1 MLIEMERKRTRPTL
15 LIVEDFAD
23 SRQMLKLVLEGLDYR
38 VLAAGNGKDALAV
51 AENND
56 VDLILTDFDLPD
68 MTGPT
73 LVRYLRELCNKS
85 AHIPVVVLTAFDGY
99 EYRELAA
106 EAGCDAFFIK
116 PPDFEILQRTVER
129 LLQER
134 EARKNGV
141 TANVNG
147 D

>member
-15 LIVEDFAD
+15 LIVEDYTD
-23 SRQMLKLVLEGLDYR
+23 SRQMLKLVLESLDYR

-73 LVRYLRELCNKS
+73 LIRYVRELCNKS
-85 AHIPVVVLTAFDGY
+85 AHIPVVVLTAFDDY
-99 EYRELAA
+99 EHRELAA
-106 EAGCDAFFIK
+106 EAGCDAFLIK
-116 PPDFEILQRTVER
+116 PPDFEILHQTLER
-129 LLQER
+129 LLQR
-134 EARKNGV
+134 TEARKNEV
-141 TANVNG
+141 TATING